1 MFSLVDYGVK
11 GAGLVSL
18 RTIEPGTQLISE
30 PAPLKVTLINGDL
43 SSGAGTD
50 ISRQF
55 SRFVITDEVP
65 I

>member
-11 GAGLVSL
+11 GAGLVAL
-18 RTIEPGTQLISE
+18 KTIEPGTLLISE

-55 SRFVITDEVP
+55 SRFVVVLLF
-65 I
+65 